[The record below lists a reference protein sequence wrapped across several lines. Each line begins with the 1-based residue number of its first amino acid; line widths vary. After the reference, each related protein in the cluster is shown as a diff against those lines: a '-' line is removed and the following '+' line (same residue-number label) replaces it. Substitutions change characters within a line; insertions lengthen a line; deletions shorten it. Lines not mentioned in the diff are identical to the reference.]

1 MSDTQAK
8 TVTEWADAHRA
19 IRELQLPESLAIY
32 PELAVRLIAQS
43 EGALRDGHEQ
53 HAQGLV
59 EGLRIAKAITTA
71 EAEHLQRIIAEAA
84 QQMRHAED
92 GERFLVL
99 PRVAVEGNELVIR
112 ITTDTLLHAVSMSD
126 QWPVDGQGQS
136 LAIVTNRALF
146 VQEIADQLQRENEQ
160 GATPVHLLFD
170 DAAEEALNA
179 GSEAVVFRE
188 EDEGDE

>member
-1 MSDTQAK
+1 MSDTQPK
-8 TVTEWADAHRA
+8 TVTEWADAQLA
-19 IRELQLPESLAIY
+19 IRELKLAASLGIY

-59 EGLRIAKAITTA
+59 EGLRLAKAITTA
-71 EAEHLQRIIAEAA
+71 EAEHLQRIIADTA
-84 QQMRHAED
+84 QQVRHAQQ
-92 GERFLVL
+92 GEPALVL
-99 PRVAVEGNELVIR
+99 PRVAVEGDELVIR

-126 QWPVDGQGQS
+126 HWPVDGQGQS
-136 LAIVTNRALF
+136 LVTVTNRALF

-170 DAAEEALNA
+170 EAAEEALEA
-179 GSEAVVFRE
+179 GSEAVVYRE
-188 EDEGDE
+188 EGDE

>member
-1 MSDTQAK
+1 MSDTLPK
-8 TVTEWADAHRA
+8 TVNEWADEHLA
-19 IRELQLPESLAIY
+19 IRSLNLPDHLSDFFEMQ
-32 PELAVRLIAQS
+32 VRVIRNT
-43 EGALRDGHEQ
+43 EGALRDTNENRAHG
-53 HAQGLV
+53 AADA
-59 EGLRIAKAITTA
+59 LRYAKVINWA
-71 EAEHLQRIIAEAA
+71 EAEHLQRIIANTA
-84 QQMRHAED
+84 QRVRTVQQ
-92 GERFLVL
+92 GEPVLVL
-99 PRVAVEGNELVIR
+99 PNVAVEGDELVIR

>member
-1 MSDTQAK
+1 MSDTQPK
-8 TVTEWADAHRA
+8 TVTEWADAQRA

-59 EGLRIAKAITTA
+59 EGLRLAKAITTA
-71 EAEHLQRIIAEAA
+71 EAEHLQRIIADTA
-84 QQMRHAED
+84 QQVRHAQQ
-92 GERFLVL
+92 GEPALVL
-99 PRVAVEGNELVIR
+99 PRVAVEGGELVIR

-126 QWPVDGQGQS
+126 HWPVDGQGQS
-136 LAIVTNRALF
+136 LVTVTNRALF

-170 DAAEEALNA
+170 EAAEEALEA
-179 GSEAVVFRE
+179 GSEAVVYRE
-188 EDEGDE
+188 EGDE

>member
-1 MSDTQAK
+1 MSDTPQP
-8 TVTEWADAHRA
+8 TVTQWADSQRA

-59 EGLRIAKAITTA
+59 EGLRLAKAITTA
-71 EAEHLQRIIAEAA
+71 EAEHLQRIIADTA
-84 QQMRHAED
+84 QQVRRAQQ
-92 GERFLVL
+92 GEPALVL
-99 PRVAVEGNELVIR
+99 PRVAVEGDELVIR

-126 QWPVDGQGQS
+126 HWPVDGQGQS
-136 LAIVTNRALF
+136 LVTVTNRALF

-170 DAAEEALNA
+170 EAAEEALEA
-179 GSEAVVFRE
+179 GSEAVVYRE
-188 EDEGDE
+188 EDDE